1 MKNTLVSLSPD
12 GSGNP
17 TRQPAVKS
25 RFWARLSPILA
36 ASLIAASQ
44 PPASAAPAG
53 ESKKE
58 TTPIPEDQRTAVTLL
73 RGLRRPIYISN
84 FSFFKDGG
92 SISAKL
98 SDTKGNSLTIAV
110 DGRMSSNERGTAY
123 LNVEYPTQ
131 PGGIKLA
138 GAGEA
143 ETLLLSILTHLGS
156 KDGDDL
162 ERKGASMMI
171 EKISAHQERVIVSKS
186 KGPLGK
192 DEAIQMARDWITR
205 VYGRQR
211 SWGPM
216 EALEHRGKFLVMAE
230 DLPVGLD
237 GKLATVVAEIAID
250 TREPLTIYTR

>member
-1 MKNTLVSLSPD
+1 MKNTLAFLPQD
-12 GSGNP
+12 GSFGRR
-17 TRQPAVKS
+17 RQPAVKS
-25 RFWARLSPILA
+25 RLLARHISLLA
-36 ASLIAASQ
+36 AFLIAATQTS
-44 PPASAAPAG
+44 SLAAPAT

-58 TTPIPEDQRTAVTLL
+58 TPAIPEDQKTAVTLL

-98 SDTKGNSLTIAV
+98 SDTKGNALTIAV

-216 EALEHRGKFLVMAE
+216 EALEHQGKFLVMAE
-230 DLPVGLD
+230 DLPVGID